1 MKCIKKLVAL
11 TLAAVLALAML
22 TACDGSSN
30 VPNATEQAEQ
40 MVSNIN
46 AVRTEN
52 GLEALKTNP
61 TATDVAAK
69 MVDLYVKRY
78 QNEITE
84 EEYKTKR
91 NELRNIQVEGKH
103 NYGSMTMDDKVSTEN
118 FLKKDAWTKMYDNEK
133 KMYDT
138 EKYSLAF
145 GSRGEY
151 IGAAVKTMSN
161 GKMVAIIVFY

>member
-22 TACDGSSN
+22 TACSGIPS
-30 VPNATEQAEQ
+30 VPDTSEQAKQ
-40 MVSNIN
+40 IVDSIN

-52 GLEALKTNP
+52 GMEALKTNP
-61 TATDVAAK
+61 TATDVAVK
-69 MVDLYVKRY
+69 MLNLYVKRY

-91 NELRNIQVEGKH
+91 DKLRDIRVEGKY
-103 NYGSMTMDDKVSTEN
+103 NYGSMMGTEEASGEYI
-118 FLKKDAWTKMYDNEK
+118 LKKDTWTKRYDK
-133 KMYDT
+133 DK
-138 EKYSLAF
+138 LAF

-151 IGAAVKTMSN
+151 IGVAVKIMSN
-161 GKMVAIIVFY
+161 GKRATVILYY